1 MKVNQYITVFSVATA
16 VFSAWAIDAN
26 YSSFYE
32 GWVNPDD
39 IVLQVGPT
47 DMPECRVDVHLKTWE
62 RLNELQVWH
71 WVAACVAVKQKQS
84 I

>member
-1 MKVNQYITVFSVATA
+1 MSKYITVFSVAAA

-32 GWVNPDD
+32 GWVNPSEH
-39 IVLQVGPT
+39 IIRIGPA
-47 DMPECRVDVHLKTWE
+47 DMPECSVDVHLSIWE
-62 RLNELQVWH
+62 NMNELQVWR
-71 WVAACVAVKQKQS
+71 WVAACVEVKQKQS